1 MSIEGRINVD
11 VLFHDKDGTSSL
23 KVLSLQDSDA
33 YAVGGVA
40 MWSGTCGA
48 AAVTLS
54 FGPTT
59 YRDASGSLVN
69 VQPGGENGRVCFLA
83 TGNGGKLTQ
92 ANGEIAL
99 LSFGHAC
106 MSDIDEQESVS
117 VSALNGTTRYTVI
130 VYSEA

>member
-33 YAVGGVA
+33 YAVGEAA
-40 MWSGTCGA
+40 MWSGTCGT

-59 YRDASGSLVN
+59 YRDAAGSLVS
-69 VQPGGENGRVCFLA
+69 VVPGGSGRVAFLA
-83 TGNGGKLTQ
+83 SGNGGVLTQ
-92 ANGEIAL
+92 QNGSVVL
-99 LSFGHAC
+99 FSQGHAC
-106 MSDIDEQESVS
+106 LSNIDEQESVS
-117 VSALNGTTRYTVI
+117 VAAFAGTTRYTVI
-130 VYSEA
+130 VYSES